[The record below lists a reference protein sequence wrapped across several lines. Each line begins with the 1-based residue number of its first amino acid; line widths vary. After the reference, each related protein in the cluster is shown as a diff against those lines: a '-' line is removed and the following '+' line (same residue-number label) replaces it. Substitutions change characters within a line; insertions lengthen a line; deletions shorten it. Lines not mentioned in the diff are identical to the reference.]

1 MAEIIQFH
9 SGEALVAEFV
19 AHGHNPERSGEHH
32 GWVFD
37 MMDAVRTEGTLAELR
52 HTLSSTVDLRV
63 VVIAYAQT
71 IVEKNPG
78 VPDVWGIASA
88 LWSKLD
94 VHLVENGALQPGLL
108 WRCFHDT
115 TFMIG
120 HATLAEIE
128 ARVRVRGLE
137 VAIPPG
143 FWMCSVEVATARS
156 AHGVPLRK
164 MVIDVR
170 HL

>member
-1 MAEIIQFH
+1 
-9 SGEALVAEFV
+9 
-19 AHGHNPERSGEHH
+19 
-32 GWVFD
+32 
-37 MMDAVRTEGTLAELR
+37 MDAVRTDGTLAELR

-120 HATLAEIE
+120 HATPTEIE
-128 ARVRVRGLE
+128 ARVFFVHQMQRMRGLE